1 MDDSFKEKL
10 TDILK
15 DRISISEGTRANY
28 ARGEDAYEPVLS
40 QAVVFPESNEEV
52 SKILKLC
59 NENKVPVVP
68 FGTGTSLE
76 GHAVGNEK
84 GITISLEKMNK
95 VLSVNA
101 ADFDC
106 RVQANVTR
114 KQLNEYLREDGVFFP
129 IDPGA
134 DAALGGMAACSASGT
149 MAVKYGT
156 MRTVVTGL
164 TVVLPNG
171 EIIKTGTRAKKSSA
185 GYNLTN
191 LFIGSEGTLGIIT
204 EVHLRL
210 SPIPESIMSA
220 VCHFPDLESA
230 VLTAQEVIQY
240 GVPIAR
246 IEMLNKDQMEISI
259 KYSKLDKAEPLP
271 TLFFEFHGSEPSN
284 KESIN
289 IVEELSKNNG
299 GSDFKWAESLEERNK
314 LWKARHEIYYA
325 VKSQGTNVKI
335 YATDVC
341 VPISKLVECIKFSE
355 NEIQQHGLK
364 APMVGHV
371 GDGNFHVTVIYD
383 PSKEGEYEIIRNF
396 SDKLIDKAL
405 ELEGTITGEHGIGL
419 QKKKYLLREHADNLP
434 VMKAIAIASEED
446 LATAKIFQKHA
457 DMLLFDSKPPSG
469 ASRPGGNALSFE
481 WSLVANQ
488 DWRLPW
494 MLAGGIDVANL
505 SLAVEISGAS
515 AIDVSSGVEDS
526 KGFKSPVK
534 IKELLYFA
542 ATL

>member
-1 MDDSFKEKL
+1 MNDALKQKL
-10 TDILK
+10 TEILK
-15 DRISISEGTRANY
+15 DRISFSEGTRANY

-40 QAVVFPESNEEV
+40 KAVVFPENNEEV

-59 NENKVPVVP
+59 NEHKVPVVP

-76 GHAVGNEK
+76 GQAVGNK
-84 GITISLEKMNK
+84 NGITISLEKMNK
-95 VLSVNA
+95 VLRVNA

-134 DAALGGMAACSASGT
+134 DAALGGMAVCSASGT

-156 MRTVVTGL
+156 MRTVVSGL
-164 TVVLPNG
+164 TVVLANG
-171 EIIKTGTRAKKSSA
+171 DIIKTGTRAKKSSA

-240 GVPIAR
+240 GIPIAR

-259 KYSKLDKAEPLP
+259 KYSKLENAKPLP
-271 TLFFEFHGSEPSN
+271 TLFYEFHGSESAN
-284 KESIN
+284 KEAIK

-299 GSDFKWAESLEERNK
+299 GSNFKWAKSIEERNK

-325 VKSQGTNVKI
+325 VKAQGENVKI
-335 YATDVC
+335 YATDIC
-341 VPISKLVECIKFSE
+341 VPISNLVECIKFSE
-355 NEIQQHGLK
+355 KEIQQHGLK

-383 PSKEGEYEIIRNF
+383 PAKEGEYKIIRDF

-419 QKKKYLLREHADNLP
+419 QKKKYLLKEHPDNLP
-434 VMKAIAIASEED
+434 VMKSIKRSIDPNNIMNPGKVFD
-446 LATAKIFQKHA
+446 L
-457 DMLLFDSKPPSG
+457 
-469 ASRPGGNALSFE
+469 N
-481 WSLVANQ
+481 
-488 DWRLPW
+488 
-494 MLAGGIDVANL
+494 
-505 SLAVEISGAS
+505 
-515 AIDVSSGVEDS
+515 
-526 KGFKSPVK
+526 
-534 IKELLYFA
+534 
-542 ATL
+542 

>member
-1 MDDSFKEKL
+1 MNELLQKGLKQ
-10 TDILK
+10 ILNG
-15 DRISISEGTRANY
+15 RFSLSESTRANY
-28 ARGEDAYEPVLS
+28 ARGEDSYEPVLS
-40 QAVVFPESNEEV
+40 QAVAFPETNEEV

-59 NENKVPVVP
+59 NEHKVPVVP

-76 GHAVGNEK
+76 GHVVGNEN

-95 VLSVNA
+95 VLSVNGN
-101 ADFDC
+101 DFDC

-134 DAALGGMAACSASGT
+134 DAALGGMAATSASGT

-156 MRTVVTGL
+156 MRTVVSGL
-164 TVVLPNG
+164 TVVLANG
-171 EIIKTGTRAKKSSA
+171 DIVKTGTRAKKSSA

-220 VCHFPDLESA
+220 VCHFPDLQSA

-259 KYSKLDKAEPLP
+259 KYSKLENVEPLP
-271 TLFFEFHGSEPSN
+271 TLFFEFHGSESSN
-284 KESIN
+284 KESIK

-299 GSDFKWAESLEERNK
+299 GNDFKWAESIEDRNK

-325 VKSQGTNVKI
+325 VKAQGTNVKV
-335 YATDVC
+335 YSTDIC
-341 VPISKLVECIKFSE
+341 VPISNLVECIKFSE
-355 NEIQQHGLK
+355 KEIQQYGLK

-371 GDGNFHVTVIYD
+371 GDGNFHVTIIYD
-383 PSKEGEYEIIRNF
+383 PAKKGEYEIIRNF

-419 QKKKYLLREHADNLP
+419 QKKDYLLKEHPDNLP
-434 VMKAIAIASEED
+434 LMKSIKRSLDVNNIMNPGKVFD
-446 LATAKIFQKHA
+446 L
-457 DMLLFDSKPPSG
+457 
-469 ASRPGGNALSFE
+469 N
-481 WSLVANQ
+481 
-488 DWRLPW
+488 
-494 MLAGGIDVANL
+494 
-505 SLAVEISGAS
+505 
-515 AIDVSSGVEDS
+515 
-526 KGFKSPVK
+526 
-534 IKELLYFA
+534 
-542 ATL
+542 

>member
-1 MDDSFKEKL
+1 MNDTLKQKL
-10 TDILK
+10 TEILN
-15 DRISISEGTRANY
+15 DRISFSEGTRANY

-40 QAVVFPESNEEV
+40 QAVVFPENNEEV

-59 NENKVPVVP
+59 NEHKVPVVP

-76 GHAVGNEK
+76 GHAVGNK
-84 GITISLEKMNK
+84 NGITISLEKMNK

-134 DAALGGMAACSASGT
+134 DAALGGMAVCSASGT

-156 MRTVVTGL
+156 MRTVVSGL
-164 TVVLPNG
+164 TVVLANG
-171 EIIKTGTRAKKSSA
+171 DIIKTGTRAKKSSA

-240 GVPIAR
+240 GIPIAR

-259 KYSKLDKAEPLP
+259 KYSKLENAEPLP
-271 TLFFEFHGSEPSN
+271 TLFFEFHGSESAN
-284 KESIN
+284 KEAIK

-299 GSDFKWAESLEERNK
+299 GSDFKWAESIEERNK

-325 VKSQGTNVKI
+325 VKAQGENVKI
-335 YATDVC
+335 YATDIC
-341 VPISKLVECIKFSE
+341 VPISNLVECIKFSE
-355 NEIQQHGLK
+355 KEIQQHGLK

-383 PSKEGEYEIIRNF
+383 PAKEGEYKIIRDF

-419 QKKKYLLREHADNLP
+419 QKKKYLLKEHPDNLP
-434 VMKAIAIASEED
+434 VMKSIKRSIDPNNIMNPGKVFD
-446 LATAKIFQKHA
+446 L
-457 DMLLFDSKPPSG
+457 
-469 ASRPGGNALSFE
+469 N
-481 WSLVANQ
+481 
-488 DWRLPW
+488 
-494 MLAGGIDVANL
+494 
-505 SLAVEISGAS
+505 
-515 AIDVSSGVEDS
+515 
-526 KGFKSPVK
+526 
-534 IKELLYFA
+534 
-542 ATL
+542 